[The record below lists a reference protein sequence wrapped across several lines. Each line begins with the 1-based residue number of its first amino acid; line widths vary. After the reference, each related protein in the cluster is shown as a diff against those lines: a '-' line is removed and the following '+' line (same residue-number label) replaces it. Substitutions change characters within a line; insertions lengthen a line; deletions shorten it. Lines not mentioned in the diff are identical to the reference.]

1 MCASSWPLILSGC
14 RFISPFYVSLGHS
27 TVSAKCRLH
36 LWVKSE
42 DFFTFTIF
50 SWDFTIPCTLISDL
64 FLVLSIPLF
73 FFIPFIMIVGWMV
86 HINSIRSPFHLV
98 LGSPIPILAISHGII
113 LWFIESPGFKI
124 VKPLIITL
132 VEVLSCCY
140 GFGFCCLLLLNCWK
154 YRSFFFHEL
163 DRRVV
168 RARILVSLASVLVH
182 SVDATM
188 VLYFSVALWMSYPYG
203 DSITVSQSSLFLS
216 MERLKFEFGPKNR
229 ALKMCQTYSL
239 WISLLY
245 IMTDK
250 FEDMS

>member
-154 YRSFFFHEL
+154 YRSFFSPWIGQTSCSCKNFSILGICLSPFCWCYYGIVLLSSIMNEL
-163 DRRVV
+163 PVWGFYYCV
-168 RARILVSLASVLVH
+168 PIIPIPFNGTIEIWVW
-182 SVDATM
+182 T
-188 VLYFSVALWMSYPYG
+188 
-203 DSITVSQSSLFLS
+203 
-216 MERLKFEFGPKNR
+216 
-229 ALKMCQTYSL
+229 
-239 WISLLY
+239 
-245 IMTDK
+245 
-250 FEDMS
+250 